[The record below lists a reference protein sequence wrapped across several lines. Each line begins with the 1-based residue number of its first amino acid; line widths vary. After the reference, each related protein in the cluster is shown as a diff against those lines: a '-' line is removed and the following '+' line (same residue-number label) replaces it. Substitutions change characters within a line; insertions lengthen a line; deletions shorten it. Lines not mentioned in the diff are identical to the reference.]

1 MTWRVSKSARPWRPA
16 HTPQTSRIRY
26 RCPSISRSNW
36 STRDRIDD
44 PPPPGLQS
52 GGSRERPDADGRHG
66 LLGGPNGTISVW
78 NLQSGH
84 LRTTLHGHQE
94 SVQSVARS
102 ADNRFPVSGID
113 AILHPGA
120 SLTRADH
127 DRLMVMLERVSF
139 GWLRR
144 DTVVAE
150 PELMWRD
157 QPGVRRVLE
166 QASDLER
173 MSSRRESP
181 AWRGRGG

>member
-1 MTWRVSKSARPWRPA
+1 MGARLGPSSPNPQVWDERARPV
-16 HTPQTSRIRY
+16 
-26 RCPSISRSNW
+26 
-36 STRDRIDD
+36 
-44 PPPPGLQS
+44 L
-52 GGSRERPDADGRHG
+52 DAFLATH
-66 LLGGPNGTISVW
+66 
-78 NLQSGH
+78 
-84 LRTTLHGHQE
+84 
-94 SVQSVARS
+94 
-102 ADNRFPVSGID
+102 